1 MKCHGGRTQGTS
13 NKRALD
19 VQYCRICNRD
29 LKRTSMKQKQT
40 TNQNKKNKPKQKALP
55 HHKKTEHFFSHGVPK
70 NSLIFF

>member
-40 TNQNKKNKPKQKALP
+40 TNQNQKNPKQKNPATP
-55 HHKKTEHFFSHGVPK
+55 QKTELFFSHGVPK